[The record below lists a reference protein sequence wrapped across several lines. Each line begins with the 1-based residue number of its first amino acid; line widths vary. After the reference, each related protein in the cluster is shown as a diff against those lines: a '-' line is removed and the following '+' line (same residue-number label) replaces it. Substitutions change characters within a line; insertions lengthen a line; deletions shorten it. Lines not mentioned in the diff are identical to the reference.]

1 MGKTTIEWTD
11 ETWNPVRGCKKVSP
25 GCDHCYAERFAERW
39 RGVPGNAY
47 EAGFDPRFV
56 PEALAEPLRWR
67 LPRTVFVNSMSDLF
81 QGAFSDEQIAS
92 VFGVMA
98 ACPQH
103 TFQVLT
109 KRQDRLAKWFAWVES
124 SVGPSGVPLGP
135 AGRCNEAA
143 VWALTKDEV
152 FPDRLAG
159 CRGTWPLPNVWLGVS
174 VEDQAY
180 ADLRI
185 PKLLAVPAAVRFVSY
200 EPALGP
206 VDFRKYLGAFEVPHT
221 RPGLGPFLDWVIMG
235 GESGPGA
242 REMMGTWVRMTRNA
256 CDAAGVP
263 FFFKQWGGLLKKKAG
278 RLLDGRTHDDM
289 PRRAP

>member
-56 PEALAEPLRWR
+56 PEALSEPLRWR
-67 LPRTVFVNSMSDLF
+67 RPRTVFVNSMSDLF
-81 QGAFSDEQIAS
+81 QGAFGDDVIDR
-92 VFGVMA
+92 VFAVMA
-98 ACPQH
+98 ICAMHETKPSH

-109 KRQDRLAKWFAWVES
+109 KRAARMRMYMSAPVANLRARL
-124 SVGPSGVPLGP
+124 GRI
-135 AGRCNEAA
+135 AGMMMEDGDG
-143 VWALTKDEV
+143 WADTV
-152 FPDRLAG
+152 THRMP
-159 CRGTWPLPNVWLGVS
+159 WPLPNVWLGVS

-180 ADLRI
+180 ADARI
-185 PKLLAVPAAVRFVSY
+185 PDLLATPAAVRFVSY

-206 VDFRKYLGAFEVPHT
+206 VDFRKYLGAFEVQHV
-221 RPGLGPFLDWVIMG
+221 RPGLGPFLDWIIMG

-256 CDAAGVP
+256 CDAAEIP

-278 RLLDGRTHDDM
+278 RLLDGQTHDAM
-289 PRRAP
+289 PPRRP